1 MNILAI
7 APYKGLRDLI
17 LEVNKDL
24 KKNIDVEIGDWY
36 EGVDIAKALET
47 KGYDII
53 ISRGATVNLL
63 REHCSIP
70 VAEIKISGY
79 DILRTLTLLNGYEGK
94 IGVMSHLKVIQGA
107 DFIGKLLNMDLTFYD
122 DGECERCLEKAIED
136 EVQVIVGDVRSTHAA
151 RSYGLHGILI
161 TSGKEAVIEAIQ
173 DAERLV
179 YYTNK
184 EKERYAGLVSVMD
197 QLEEGVIIVN
207 PQEECQFINAR
218 ACELLS
224 VNKNKPMDTVF
235 KESSFYMNLSDVMKR
250 DVVHRNERVHLMD
263 KTLKIEGFPL
273 HLDGRI
279 TGAAALLKWNPDPP
293 VRDKMDE
300 YRFVK
305 KAAASAHFN
314 QLVGKSQAMA
324 RLIESAKRISHSE
337 LPIMI
342 YGEPGTGK
350 RVLAQ
355 SIHNEGGLKTKAFI
369 TMDCNSHSAE
379 ILEKEMLGAGAEPGA
394 FELADGGTLYMSNI
408 GKLPLNLQ
416 AVLVSILSTRK
427 VRRIDRAEEREIKVR
442 VIAEHAEKLNP
453 MISRGEFRSDLY
465 RAINMFTLSLSP
477 LRERAEDIAD
487 LIRMFIASAN
497 VLTGKE
503 IVGVKPEVMDI
514 LRSYDWPGN
523 VYQLKNTINKMCLLS
538 DGPYIEK
545 DEIEP
550 VIKELIASSVANDP
564 TAFSFFNKTLVEIES
579 DIIYRILVEEEYN
592 QSKAAKRLGINRTTL
607 WRKLKMKNRRSL
619 ITSND

>member
-7 APYKGLRDLI
+7 APYKGLKDLI

-24 KKNIDVEIGDWY
+24 KKNIHVEIGDWY
-36 EGVDIAKALET
+36 EGLDIAKALET
-47 KGYDII
+47 KGYDMI

-79 DILRTLTLLNGYEGK
+79 DILRTLTLLNGFEGK

-122 DGECERCLEKAIED
+122 DAECEKCLEKAMED
-136 EVQVIVGDVRSTHAA
+136 GVQVIVGDVKSTQAA
-151 RSYGLHGILI
+151 RSFGLHGILI
-161 TSGKEAVIEAIQ
+161 TSGREAVIEAIQ

-184 EKERYAGLVSVMD
+184 VKEKYAGLVSVLD
-197 QLEEGVIIVN
+197 QLEEGVIIVS

-218 ACELLS
+218 ACELLN
-224 VNKNKPMDTVF
+224 VNKDQSVDTLF
-235 KESSFYMNLSDVMKR
+235 KASGLSMNLSDVMKR
-250 DVVHRNERVHLMD
+250 EAVHSSERVQLSD
-263 KTLKIEGFPL
+263 KSLDIKGFPL
-273 HLDGRI
+273 YLDGRM
-279 TGAAALLKWNPDPP
+279 TGAAAVLKWNPDQAG
-293 VRDKMDE
+293 RKKIEE

-305 KAAASAHFN
+305 KAKASAHFN
-314 QLVGKSQAMA
+314 QLVGKSQTMV
-324 RLIESAKRISHSE
+324 RLIECAKRISKSE

-350 RVLAQ
+350 HVLAQ
-355 SIHNEGGLKTKAFI
+355 SIHNEGDLKTKAFVTI
-369 TMDCNSHSAE
+369 DCHSHSPE
-379 ILEKEMLGAGAEPGA
+379 ILEKEMLGAGSEPGA
-394 FELADGGTLYMSNI
+394 FELANGGTLYMSNI
-408 GKLPLNLQ
+408 GKLPLSLQ
-416 AVLVSILSTRK
+416 STLFHILTRHK
-427 VRRIDRAEEREIKVR
+427 VRRIDSSEEREIKVR
-442 VIAEHAEKLNP
+442 VIAEHEEKL
-453 MISRGEFRSDLY
+453 ISLVSRGEFRSDLY
-465 RAINMFTLSLSP
+465 RVINTFTLSLSP
-477 LRERAEDIAD
+477 LRERIEDMPD

-497 VLTGKE
+497 VVTGKE
-503 IVGVKPEVMDI
+503 IVGVQPEVMDI

-523 VYQLKNTINKMCLLS
+523 VYQLKNTIHKMCLLS

-550 VIKELIASSVANDP
+550 VIKELADSTETRNPAV
-564 TAFSFFNKTLVEIES
+564 FSFFNKTLEEIES

-607 WRKLKMKNRRSL
+607 WRKLKMKNQKVL
-619 ITSND
+619 DYNQ